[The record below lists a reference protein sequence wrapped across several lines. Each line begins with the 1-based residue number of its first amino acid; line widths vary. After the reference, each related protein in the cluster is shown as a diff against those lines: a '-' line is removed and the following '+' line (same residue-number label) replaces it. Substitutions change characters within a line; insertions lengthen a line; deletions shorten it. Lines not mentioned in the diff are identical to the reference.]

1 MIDSRQAASALKD
14 ATDTERRSSALY
26 RYQRA
31 APYFFL
37 WGGIW
42 LAGYGASDLW
52 PRQAGLVWIGL
63 LVLALAISMMIGRAA
78 DSARQVTR
86 SNWRYAVSYAAIWSF
101 FGATYAV
108 MGPVHPIQ
116 QAAFP
121 PLVVSLV
128 YVLTGLWSAPR
139 FIAAGLVLAA
149 LTLGGFFWL
158 PQHFLLWE
166 GACGGAAL
174 LLAGFWF
181 RRV

>member
-1 MIDSRQAASALKD
+1 MIDSHQAASALKD
-14 ATDTERRSSALY
+14 ATDTERRSGALY

-31 APYFFL
+31 APYLFL

-42 LAGYGASDLW
+42 LAGYGGSDLW
-52 PRQAGLVWIGL
+52 PHQAGWIWMGL
-63 LVLALAISMMIGRAA
+63 LFLALAVSMVIGRAA
-78 DSARQVTR
+78 RCGPK

-128 YVLTGLWSAPR
+128 YVLVGLWSAPR
-139 FIAAGLVLAA
+139 FIAAGALLAT

-166 GACGGAAL
+166 GVCGGAAL